1 MQQPARYSSQR
12 NAVPFAVIYAFNCVS
27 DYPNVFAYKPKPLQY
42 TSPIFICEVK
52 SVLNFASPLF
62 ASPLL
67 HPSACFIFYFCY
79 LRLFVPICSYLFSVM
94 SIFLYLVFSI
104 AFFRTGK
111 YRQKWHFPA
120 IYRAVSLVPPQSV
133 EVESLPSLRR

>member
-52 SVLNFASPLF
+52 SVLNFSSPFSASPF
-62 ASPLL
+62 FIRPPASSFT
-67 HPSACFIFYFCY
+67 SAICGC
-79 LRLFVPICSYLFSVM
+79 LRLFVPIYSYFFLFVSVM
-94 SIFLYLVFSI
+94 SIFLYLIFSI
-104 AFFRTGK
+104 AFFAQANINRNGT
-111 YRQKWHFPA
+111 
-120 IYRAVSLVPPQSV
+120 
-133 EVESLPSLRR
+133 SLPFTGLRASYLPSPLK